1 MIIDGERKFDQ
12 NVNQCVIMLVKNMI
26 TSTIDYLFFLTQ
38 PHTIFSKIVDEGV
51 KPQLLQLYTPN

>member
-26 TSTIDYLFFLTQ
+26 TSTIDY
-38 PHTIFSKIVDEGV
+38 
-51 KPQLLQLYTPN
+51 